1 MEIEWGPKRC
11 KVTGNQQDAAKK
23 LYITFSLV
31 PSLSSFFPNLPL
43 ALTLLGASFPRRPSI
58 HPPFFKGAGFQVR
71 PLINSS
77 SSREE
82 TADLTESFC
91 RTFQSVSA
99 PRDGP
104 GFDILIQLMLIRS
117 PANAIKR
124 LLREISHC
132 CLRWGRWSLVLMSQ
146 YVSRQHRHFQ
156 KVKPGTLIEP
166 GRSIC
171 R

>member
-1 MEIEWGPKRC
+1 MRPRNS
-11 KVTGNQQDAAKK
+11 T
-23 LYITFSLV
+23 
-31 PSLSSFFPNLPL
+31 SLSLWFPHYRLFLHLPL

-58 HPPFFKGAGFQVR
+58 HPPFFKGAGFQMR

-132 CLRWGRWSLVLMSQ
+132 CLRWGRWSLILMSQ

-156 KVKPGTLIEP
+156 KVKPGTLIEL
-166 GRSIC
+166 GCSIC